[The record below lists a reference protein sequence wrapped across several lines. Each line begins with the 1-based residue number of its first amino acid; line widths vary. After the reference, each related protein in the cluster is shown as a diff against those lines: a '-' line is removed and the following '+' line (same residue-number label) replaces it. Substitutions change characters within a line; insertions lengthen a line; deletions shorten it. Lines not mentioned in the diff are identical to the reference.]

1 MYVSFGPFFFVNL
14 YGYYKSD
21 EFFNEIEGEAFM
33 LLRIKVCAGK
43 ATQFD

>member
-21 EFFNEIEGEAFM
+21 EFFNEIEGEVFM